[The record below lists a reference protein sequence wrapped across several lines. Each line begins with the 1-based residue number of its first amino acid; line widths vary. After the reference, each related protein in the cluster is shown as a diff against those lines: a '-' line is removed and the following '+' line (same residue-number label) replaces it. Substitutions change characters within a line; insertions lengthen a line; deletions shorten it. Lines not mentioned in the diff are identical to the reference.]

1 MTTTIPSPYPLN
13 GGAVTCEVTN
23 LVPTSS
29 TPASVVGQLW
39 YVQNTNT
46 LYICAG
52 YSTSTGFI
60 WQQLYPGQSV
70 PNPPTGALYYNGTA
84 VDGYILNSA
93 LQVFGANSSGA
104 PAALSLVAGTGI
116 SVVPSGNAV
125 TITNTAIGVV
135 TSFSTVAVNTT
146 MNVSQG
152 YVVTAP
158 ANMALP
164 SPSVI
169 GNTVIVIATVAGV
182 KITQNASQQIQY
194 PSSSSASTFTTLGT
208 SGSYT
213 AAVAGASVTLTCI
226 NSSNLW
232 IAYSQNGNW
241 IPV

>member
-1 MTTTIPSPYPLN
+1 
-13 GGAVTCEVTN
+13 
-23 LVPTSS
+23 
-29 TPASVVGQLW
+29 
-39 YVQNTNT
+39 
-46 LYICAG
+46 
-52 YSTSTGFI
+52 
-60 WQQLYPGQSV
+60 
-70 PNPPTGALYYNGTA
+70 
-84 VDGYILNSA
+84 
-93 LQVFGANSSGA
+93 
-104 PAALSLVAGTGI
+104 
-116 SVVPSGNAV
+116 
-125 TITNTAIGVV
+125 
-135 TSFSTVAVNTT
+135 
-146 MNVSQG
+146 
-152 YVVTAP
+152 
-158 ANMALP
+158 MALP